1 MTWSRKAISGLVVS
15 SLAAF
20 VGCGADPSPNDNHE
34 PRVGSEAFASCPATS
49 PRAGRLDDTFGE
61 NGMARVSFGADDDGG
76 YFGLD
81 VAGDRILAA
90 GWGAGGL
97 GGVRFRLT
105 RFTPS
110 GRLDPTFG
118 TNGTAGT
125 GFASSTAD
133 AAYAVAVGHQSD
145 GGIVAM
151 GHRDKFH
158 GESAN
163 IALVRFEP
171 DGSIGGS
178 GFGTDGKSLIDL
190 GGEESVTD
198 GLVLPDDKILV
209 VGGRGSREILI
220 ARATRTGALD
230 TTFAAPKGYVT
241 VPVGVSAHAQSVALD
256 ASGRILVAGTADLDQ
271 GGTIMVVLRLT
282 ADGVLDPSFGG
293 DGVIEAGRDTSRERA
308 VSVAPSADGTM
319 VVAGDT
325 GGDDPAFVVRR
336 FLADGSP
343 DLSFG
348 SEGRAEG
355 PRHAGNMR
363 AEDMVVLPG
372 GGILVV
378 GNSPEIETIVEPVLV
393 RYTCDGKV
401 DTTFG
406 VHGILRVYLG
416 ESGVLHTVRRDADDR
431 VLLGGADVGMSP
443 GPGTYGVVVR
453 MWM

>member
-20 VGCGADPSPNDNHE
+20 AGCGADPSPENNE
-34 PRVGSEAFASCPATS
+34 SPLGSESFASCQATS
-49 PRAGRLDDTFGE
+49 LRAGRLDDTFGV

-81 VAGDRILAA
+81 VQGDRILAA

-97 GGVRFRLT
+97 GGVRFRLARLT
-105 RFTPS
+105 LS

-118 TNGTAGT
+118 ANGTAGA
-125 GFASSTAD
+125 GFASSTGD

-145 GGIVAM
+145 GGIVAI
-151 GHRDKFH
+151 GFREPFR
-158 GESAN
+158 GASAN
-163 IALVRFEP
+163 IALVRFLP
-171 DGSIGGS
+171 NGSIGGA

-190 GGEESVTD
+190 GGEESVAD

-209 VGGRGSREILI
+209 VGKRGAELLV
-220 ARATRTGALD
+220 ARATSTGALD
-230 TTFAAPKGYVT
+230 TTFAAPRGYLT
-241 VPVGVSAHAQSVALD
+241 VPLGISAEARSVALD
-256 ASGRILVAGTADLDQ
+256 TSGRILVAGTADLSQ
-271 GGTIMVVLRLT
+271 KTSIVVIRVT
-282 ADGVLDPSFGG
+282 ADGVLDPSFGHE
-293 DGVIEAGRDTSRERA
+293 GVVVTGADTSNERA
-308 VSVAPSADGTM
+308 VSIAPSPDGAI

-325 GGDDPAFVVRR
+325 GPGGTKEFVVRR
-336 FLADGSP
+336 LLANGSP

-348 SEGRAEG
+348 SQGRAAWLRG
-355 PRHAGNMR
+355 AGDMQ

-372 GGILVV
+372 GGILVA
-378 GNSPEIETIVEPVLV
+378 GNAAEGVSPVLV

-416 ESGVLHTVRRDADDR
+416 EDGVLHTVRLHAGDR

>member
-1 MTWSRKAISGLVVS
+1 MRLSRSAISGLVVS
-15 SLAAF
+15 SLVTLA
-20 VGCGADPSPNDNHE
+20 GCGANSAPTERNETSLVGNDVE
-34 PRVGSEAFASCPATS
+34 PSCPAPS
-49 PRAGRLDDTFGE
+49 AYAGRLDDTFGV
-61 NGMARVSFGADDDGG
+61 NGMARVSFGAADDGAF
-76 YFGLD
+76 FGLD

-90 GWGAGGL
+90 GWAAGGL
-97 GGVRFRLT
+97 GGVRFRLARLT
-105 RFTPS
+105 TS

-118 TNGTAGT
+118 GSGTLGT
-125 GFASSTAD
+125 GFSPAISDTSF
-133 AAYAVAVGHQSD
+133 AVAVGHQSD

-163 IALVRFEP
+163 IALMRFEP

-190 GGEESVTD
+190 GGEESVAD
-198 GLVLPDDKILV
+198 GLVLPNDKILV
-209 VGGRGSREILI
+209 VGGRGSQEILI

-241 VPVGVSAHAQSVALD
+241 VPVGVSAHARSVALD

-271 GGTIMVVLRLT
+271 GTIMVVLRLT

-293 DGVIEAGRDTSRERA
+293 DGVIEAGRDTNRERA
-308 VSVAPSADGTM
+308 ESVAPSADGTI

-325 GGDDPAFVVRR
+325 GGDNPDFVVRR

-378 GNSPEIETIVEPVLV
+378 GNSPENETIVSPVLV
-393 RYTCDGKV
+393 RYTCDGRV

-416 ESGVLHTVRRDADDR
+416 ENGVLHTVRLHPGNR
-431 VLLGGADVGMSP
+431 VLLGGADVGMTP